1 MSRKKKRIVFF
12 GIAMLLFGAAC
23 ATVGKEFPV
32 KMVPEIRIG
41 ETTRAE
47 VREMFGPPWR
57 TGLEDGMPTWTFAR
71 YRYSLF
77 GDEETEDLV
86 VRFDANW
93 VVTSYTFN
101 TTEHD
106 E

>member
-1 MSRKKKRIVFF
+1 MRREMKWTALFV
-12 GIAMLLFGAAC
+12 IALTALPCGC
-23 ATVGKEFPV
+23 ATVGKEFAV

-86 VRFDANW
+86 VRFDTNW